1 MAQVRDSSNDLHE
14 TTVLVIDGV
23 PVDGTTPLPVTLG
36 GDSITITGS
45 VNVGTTVEISNNE
58 GAPIPINGTVT
69 VVNTHE
75 EALHAH
81 IDEIGSI
88 DLSGTALPIDG
99 VVDVDEFGGID
110 ITGSTL
116 PVSGTVEVSNFP
128 ATQTVDG
135 TVELGATSLSALE
148 NINATVTGV
157 VTVDSITNAVTIQ
170 DGGNSITVDG
180 SVSATVSGTVS
191 VDNFPAT
198 QTVDGTVNIGTMPE
212 VSISTST
219 PMHVVG
225 TTINPWGKAVL
236 TVDDDT
242 VQHTSHNRRKVS
254 TYEITDF
261 ATFPFSKNENDFDE
275 QITGTASSTHQP
287 YLGMVQLSVGG
298 SAGDQVVRQ
307 TRRVQRY
314 LPGRGNEASMAII
327 LNNTSAGIRSRF
339 GVFDQYN
346 GAYFE
351 HDGTDYNVV
360 IRRNTASGIVEERIA
375 RSNWNQDKLDGTG
388 PSGIIGDPTA
398 IQMLVIEYEWYG
410 AGQVDFKFVINNNAH
425 SVHQVNHA
433 NIHDHTWASYG
444 SFPIRYELTN
454 VTGAPG
460 TYTVLHGSHS
470 FLTEGTTT
478 LLGKQ
483 LSISSPTTGYNLA
496 TAETFYPVLAIR
508 LKSTALNSVVIPDE
522 YAAGLL
528 DKTDMFVRVIERPTT
543 VTGGTWISVGPES
556 PLEYNLT
563 ATSYTGGTI
572 ASTKFISEKQMGES
586 ITFPERAITQLG
598 RKTTTVI
605 GDTSEVFLIAAAA
618 TDNNKDAWV
627 SLGWIEVR

>member
-1 MAQVRDSSNDLHE
+1 MAQFRKDTQEFIASNK
-14 TTVLVIDGV
+14 TVFDVGMLATKDGEAV
-23 PVDGTTPLPVTLG
+23 SNTNPLPVTLG
-36 GDSITITGS
+36 SDTITITGS
-45 VNVGTTVEISNNE
+45 VNVGTTVEISNDE
-58 GAPIPINGTVT
+58 GSPIP
-69 VVNTHE
+69 THSH
-75 EALHAH
+75 LY
-81 IDEIGSI
+81 DEN
-88 DLSGTALPIDG
+88 DDEYTA
-99 VVDVDEFGGID
+99 
-110 ITGSTL
+110 
-116 PVSGTVEVSNFP
+116 SNP
-128 ATQTVDG
+128 LTIDG
-135 TVELGATSLSALE
+135 TVELGANTLSAL
-148 NINATVTGV
+148 
-157 VTVDSITNAVTIQ
+157 SP
-170 DGGNSITVDG
+170 S
-180 SVSATVSGTVS
+180 TVS
-191 VDNFPAT
+191 VSNFPAT
-198 QTVDGTVNIGTMPE
+198 QTVDGTVNIGTIPE
-212 VSISTST
+212 VEIKNDTGNPIS
-219 PMHVVG
+219 VVG
-225 TTINPWGKAVL
+225 NTTNPWGKAVL

-298 SAGDQVVRQ
+298 NAGDEVIRQ

-314 LPGRGNEASMAII
+314 LPGRANEASIAIM

-388 PSGIIGDPTA
+388 PSGIIGDPAA

-410 AGQVDFKFVINNNAH
+410 AGQVDFKFVINNNAF

-454 VTGAPG
+454 VTGVPG
-460 TYTVLHGSHS
+460 THTVLHGSHS

-496 TAETFYPVLAIR
+496 TAGTFYPVLAIR

-522 YAAGLL
+522 FAAGLL

-543 VTGGTWISVGPES
+543 VTGGTWISAGAES

-563 ATSYTGGTI
+563 ATSFTGGTI
-572 ASTKFISEKQMGES
+572 SSTKFISEKQMGQS
-586 ITFPERAITQLG
+586 ITFAERAITQIG

-605 GDTSEVFLIAAAA
+605 GDTSEVFLLAGAA
-618 TDNNKDAWV
+618 TDDDKHAWV